1 MNSKI
6 IVGIDFSECSLN
18 ALAHAVNIAEKSDL
32 RVVMIWVNKFSE
44 EKVLNHSNDLLLSG
58 AKMHFEKLIEK
69 YKPVIGD
76 RISYVIKEGNVYES
90 INELCRELQPLLVVI
105 GTHGISGFSEKW
117 LGSNAYRMSLML
129 DVPVIIIRNNID
141 ETKPLT
147 NILLPIDS
155 TVETRQKL
163 PLTAKLA
170 SYFDATIHV
179 LAVHT
184 STLDDIIAR
193 VKNYAKQV
201 VEYLDDRKIKYE
213 YDELYSRN
221 IVEDIIEYTDRKDI
235 NLLSIMDEQETTF
248 KNVFDGSY
256 TLQLVTKSKCPVL
269 VSHMKNVFSV
279 ISIV

>member
-1 MNSKI
+1 MNKKI

-32 RVVMIWVNKFSE
+32 EIVMIWVNKFSE
-44 EKVLNHSNDLLLSG
+44 ERVLNHSNDLLVSG
-58 AKMHFEKLIEK
+58 AKLHFDNLIEK
-69 YKPVIGD
+69 YKPVLGD
-76 RISYVIKEGNVYES
+76 RISYVIREGRVYDS
-90 INELCRELQPLLVVI
+90 INELCEELNPLLVVI

-129 DVPVIIIRNNID
+129 DVPVIIIRNNVD
-141 ETKPLT
+141 VAKSLT
-147 NILLPIDS
+147 DILLPIDS

-193 VKNYAKQV
+193 VKSYAKQV
-201 VEYLDDRKIKYE
+201 VEYLDDKKIKYE
-213 YDELYSRN
+213 CDELYSRN
-221 IVEDIIEYTDRKDI
+221 LVEDIIEYANKKDI

-256 TLQLVTKSKCPVL
+256 TLQLVTKSECPVL
-269 VSHMKNVFSV
+269 ISHMKNVFSV
-279 ISIV
+279 ISII

>member
-1 MNSKI
+1 MNKI

-32 RVVMIWVNKFSE
+32 EIVMIWVNKFSE
-44 EKVLNHSNDLLLSG
+44 ERVLNRSNDLLVSG
-58 AKMHFEKLIEK
+58 ANLHFDNLIEK
-69 YKPVIGD
+69 YKPVLGD
-76 RISYVIKEGNVYES
+76 RISYVIREGRVYDS
-90 INELCRELQPLLVVI
+90 INELCKELNPLLVVI

-141 ETKPLT
+141 VAKSLT
-147 NILLPIDS
+147 DILLPIDS

-201 VEYLDDRKIKYE
+201 VEYLDDKKIKYE
-213 YDELYSRN
+213 CDELYSRN
-221 IVEDIIEYTDRKDI
+221 LVEDIIEYANKKDI

-256 TLQLVTKSKCPVL
+256 TLQLVTKSECPVL
-269 VSHMKNVFSV
+269 ISHMKNVFSV
-279 ISIV
+279 ISII

>member
-1 MNSKI
+1 MNKRI

-32 RVVMIWVNKFSE
+32 EIVMIWVNKFSE
-44 EKVLNHSNDLLLSG
+44 ERVLNHSNDLLVSG
-58 AKMHFEKLIEK
+58 AKLHFDNLIEK
-69 YKPVIGD
+69 YKPVLGD
-76 RISYVIKEGNVYES
+76 RISYVIREGRVYDS
-90 INELCRELQPLLVVI
+90 INELCKELNPLLVVI

-141 ETKPLT
+141 VNKSLT
-147 NILLPIDS
+147 DILLPIDS

-193 VKNYAKQV
+193 VKNYVKQV
-201 VEYLDDRKIKYE
+201 VEYLDDKKIKYE
-213 YDELYSRN
+213 CDELYSRN
-221 IVEDIIEYTDRKDI
+221 LVEDIIEYANKKDI

-256 TLQLVTKSKCPVL
+256 TLQLVTKSECPVL
-269 VSHMKNVFSV
+269 ISHMKNVFSV
-279 ISIV
+279 ISII